1 MNRRL
6 MDTLISRAVSD
17 DGGARDWD
25 DLVALA
31 EADPALWREVAEGH
45 HDDVVLRRAMSPAA
59 HLADSTPLP
68 ASAPRRAAAPPWRGP
83 ARWISAG
90 GGWLVAA
97 LVALAWTIHLGATD
111 PRDGASSRAR
121 VLPIATAADAFQ
133 TYLDMGRQERLVVG
147 EIPTRIL
154 VESRRAPAGEGYEL
168 LYIRQVLE
176 RTVVGDLYQFSGQ
189 DEQGGA
195 TLVRY
200 EHRPRSP
207 M

>member
-6 MDTLISRAVSD
+6 MDTLISRAVSG
-17 DGGARDWD
+17 DGGPRDWD

-68 ASAPRRAAAPPWRGP
+68 ARAPRRAAAGPWRGP
-83 ARWISAG
+83 ARKIAAG

-97 LVALAWTIHLGATD
+97 LVALSWTIHLAATN
-111 PRDGASSRAR
+111 PRDGASDRAR
-121 VLPIATAADAFQ
+121 VLSIATAADAFQ

-154 VESRRAPAGEGYEL
+154 VESRRDPAGEGYEL
-168 LYIRQVLE
+168 LYLRQVLE
-176 RTVVGDLYQFSGQ
+176 RTVVPNLYQFSGQ
-189 DEQGGA
+189 DEQGGV

-200 EHRPRSP
+200 EDRPRSP